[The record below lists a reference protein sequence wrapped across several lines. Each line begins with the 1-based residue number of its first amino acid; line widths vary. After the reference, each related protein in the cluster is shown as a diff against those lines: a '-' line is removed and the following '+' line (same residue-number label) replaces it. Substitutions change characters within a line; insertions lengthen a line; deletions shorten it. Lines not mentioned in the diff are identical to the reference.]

1 MRFYQ
6 TIAQSS
12 LCPVVMVICSRGV
25 GHEAVPIRDRAKVLT
40 MDEARRVAFLSSPC
54 SLRNIVRPYA
64 ICCASFEVIAELV
77 TLSAFIP
84 KGQGDLA

>member
-1 MRFYQ
+1 
-6 TIAQSS
+6 
-12 LCPVVMVICSRGV
+12 
-25 GHEAVPIRDRAKVLT
+25 

-54 SLRNIVRPYA
+54 SLRNIVQPYA

-84 KGQGDLA
+84 KGQGEPGIEPDRVADDLMRQRPPLKGGRCNF